1 MYEPHRWNNTLY
13 PLMKGAGYHVG
24 FYGKYHHTTNWPIY
38 PFSKGWLYYGD
49 HFVTRDNV
57 TRHVTEWNEMDAINS
72 LSKAVKEVILS
83 AIENDVIGD
92 IYDPAH
98 SKYWRMF
105 NEAEAKQINLQLK
118 KTLKKSVAGILENKL
133 AHSTVEISHA

>member
-1 MYEPHRWNNTLY
+1 
-13 PLMKGAGYHVG
+13 MKVKKAIRAKFKVDKLWESPALHILLTQEDDVIVARCLDLTISSHG
-24 FYGKYHHTTNWPIY
+24 
-38 PFSKGWLYYGD
+38 
-49 HFVTRDNV
+49 
-57 TRHVTEWNEMDAINS
+57 NEETDAINS
-72 LSKAVKEVILS
+72 LTEAVKEAILS
-83 AIENDVIGD
+83 AIESDVIGE

-118 KTLKKSVAGILENKL
+118 KTLKKSVSEILENRL

>member
-1 MYEPHRWNNTLY
+1 
-13 PLMKGAGYHVG
+13 MKVKKAIRVKFKVNKLWESPPMH
-24 FYGKYHHTTNWPIY
+24 I
-38 PFSKGWLYYGD
+38 LL
-49 HFVTRDNV
+49 TREDDVIVARCLDLTVSSHGNDE
-57 TRHVTEWNEMDAINS
+57 RDALESLTE
-72 LSKAVKEVILS
+72 AVKEAILS
-83 AIENDVIGD
+83 AIENDVIAE

-105 NEAEAKQINLQLK
+105 NEAEAKQISLQLK

>member
-1 MYEPHRWNNTLY
+1 MKVKKAIRAKFRVNKLWESP
-13 PLMKGAGYHVG
+13 PLH
-24 FYGKYHHTTNWPIY
+24 I
-38 PFSKGWLYYGD
+38 LL
-49 HFVTRDNV
+49 TREDDVIVARCLDLTVSTHGNDE
-57 TRHVTEWNEMDAINS
+57 RDALES
-72 LSKAVKEVILS
+72 LTGAVKEAILS
-83 AIENDVIGD
+83 AIENDVIAE

-118 KTLKKSVAGILENKL
+118 KTLKKSVAGIMENKL